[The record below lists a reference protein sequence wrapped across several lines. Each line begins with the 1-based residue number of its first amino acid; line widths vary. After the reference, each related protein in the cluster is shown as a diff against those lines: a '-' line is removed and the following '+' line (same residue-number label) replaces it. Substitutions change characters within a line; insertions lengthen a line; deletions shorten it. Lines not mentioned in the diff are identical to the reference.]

1 MNQQLH
7 IWIVIVP
14 LLQAVFILQDVLLIM
29 IVPNKKPKAPE
40 VVKEIKRINV
50 ETVQV
55 IDHDR
60 DQDRVIAKEL
70 VKTVTNHRNIII
82 VVLVRMKQIKNHLPK
97 NPKEVADHDQD
108 LQRHGD
114 LKNDV
119 IKIINNI
126 KANYNDFLL

>member
-7 IWIVIVP
+7 IWIVIV
-14 LLQAVFILQDVLLIM
+14 LHLQAVFILQDVLLIM
-29 IVPNKKPKAPE
+29 IVPIKKPKAPE